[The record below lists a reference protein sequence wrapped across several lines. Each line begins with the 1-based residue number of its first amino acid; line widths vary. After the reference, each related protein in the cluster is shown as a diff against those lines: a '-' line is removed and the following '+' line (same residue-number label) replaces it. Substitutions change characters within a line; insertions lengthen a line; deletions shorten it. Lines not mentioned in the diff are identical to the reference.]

1 MPSIAGYDLDDDVVR
16 ETALAT
22 SYRAH
27 KDGKTFFFKVYAYR
41 ADGDV
46 TAQRHQALQERIR
59 VVLDGMGNVSET
71 IVAHG
76 VVPGHCAADPE
87 AHDDAYFQAK
97 PWVASASGDKVPDLA
112 DHIAEERRV
121 VAPMSEDP
129 VRTAELEERLA
140 AWVFLARMVAS
151 HVRRCHE
158 SDLVHQDLK
167 PEQFLA
173 VPIAGGVRPV
183 IADFD
188 WSFFGAEGPLKR
200 VSTLRYSSPEQ
211 VTRGLVG
218 RPTDVFTLAIIV
230 FEILTGGVWP
240 LATKAEMEAFLTSAD
255 IEAMSLRGGAQRTL
269 REVYQ
274 EYFRTESLDFR
285 GIDRLDAVLAA
296 SLEPNPAHRP
306 TAGEIERT
314 LAEMWAGQRSY
325 TE

>member
-1 MPSIAGYDLDDDVVR
+1 MPNIAGYELDERVVR
-16 ETALAT
+16 QTPLAT
-22 SYRAH
+22 SYVAH
-27 KDGKTFFFKVYAYR
+27 KGDVLLLIKVFSYR
-41 ADGDV
+41 ADSDV
-46 TAQRHQALQERIR
+46 TAQQHQALQERIR
-59 VVLDGMGNVSET
+59 EVVDGIGDISVPT
-71 IVAHG
+71 VDCG
-76 VVPGHCAADPE
+76 VLAGYFAADSDV
-87 AHDDAYFQAK
+87 HDDARFSAK
-97 PWVASASGDKVPDLA
+97 PLMTSASGDKIPDLA
-112 DHIAEERRV
+112 DHIAEERRA
-121 VAPMSEDP
+121 VARMLEDP
-129 VRTAELEERLA
+129 ERTAEPEQRLI
-140 AWVFLARMVAS
+140 AWVLLAQMVAS
-151 HVRRCHE
+151 LVRRCHE

-274 EYFRTESLDFR
+274 EYFRTGALDFR